1 MGRPSRVSTPTTKIF
16 AERLSDLVQMQK
28 EKGLSHDEISK
39 QIGVSS
45 GVLSEWMS
53 DNKTASI
60 ENLAKLAKYFSV
72 TSDYLLGLS
81 RSDKQE
87 FHDFAETTHF
97 SRTTMSILSMQSG
110 FGRDNMTAQRRR
122 IPFEHLLA
130 TKEFSEILVLLQ
142 DYLDTMAAVWPQ
154 NDDQLIRLY
163 CELDSRI
170 CKDSQG
176 NLHVVSSGLF
186 SEGLLAKAQSQLRA
200 AFEKVKANI
209 DGPVL
214 IHVQTKKG
222 HGYLPAENNP
232 SKFHGIGKFDV
243 LTGLPIASNSI
254 VPTYTAV
261 LVEH

>member
-16 AERLSDLVQMQK
+16 AERLSDLVKMQK

-110 FGRDNMTAQRRR
+110 FGRDSMTGQRRR

-142 DYLDTMAAVWPQ
+142 DYLDTTAVVWPQ

-163 CELDSRI
+163 CDLDSSI
-170 CKDSQG
+170 CEASQG

-209 DGPVL
+209 DKCGGWKQYMP
-214 IHVQTKKG
+214 K
-222 HGYLPAENNP
+222 
-232 SKFHGIGKFDV
+232 
-243 LTGLPIASNSI
+243 
-254 VPTYTAV
+254 
-261 LVEH
+261 